1 MKQEL
6 NFNLTQR
13 EVYLIKMALTNVPEY
28 TSEIDEL
35 FGKIQDLEEWDNE
48 N

>member
-1 MKQEL
+1 MNKQEL

-13 EVYLIKMALTNVPEY
+13 EVYLIKMALAYVPEY

-35 FGKIQDLEEWDNE
+35 FGKIQNLEEWEDE
-48 N
+48 